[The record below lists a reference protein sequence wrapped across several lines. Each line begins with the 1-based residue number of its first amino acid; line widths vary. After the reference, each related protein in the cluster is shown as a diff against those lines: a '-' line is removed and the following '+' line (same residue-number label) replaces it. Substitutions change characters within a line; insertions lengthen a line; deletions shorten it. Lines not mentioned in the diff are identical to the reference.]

1 MLVSEI
7 GYLHS
12 NSKSLYGVEQAKSQ
26 SPKNTLGEGFGNV
39 DGNLIS
45 KATINR
51 RTSQFDSFVA
61 TLQSMFSSKSESVS
75 KKYLSLIA

>member
-26 SPKNTLGEGFGNV
+26 NSKNTLGEGFGNV
-39 DGNLIS
+39 DGNFIS
-45 KATINR
+45 KSTINR

-61 TLQSMFSSKSESVS
+61 TLQSMFSNKSESVS